1 MIDAR
6 TFAQRAGDL
15 PSLPA
20 LYYELVEVIGD
31 PDSPV
36 ETISNL
42 LQQDQSLALRLLRLA
57 NSGFYGFPSD
67 IGTLDE
73 AVQLIGLRELQDLV
87 LATSVIKSFEKVPGH
102 LVDVGSFWRHS
113 IACGLASAMLAE
125 QRHDP
130 VPERFFVGGLLH
142 DIGRLILFLNAPE
155 ESRLIL
161 DRCEKEERLAQDVEV
176 EVLGFDH
183 AMLGA
188 ELIDLWK
195 LPQSLREMV
204 GSHHDP
210 SASPVV
216 FLDAFVV
223 HYADFIVSALEY
235 GKSGEVFVSPLVVP
249 SNRARWL
256 MEDDRIEALVTELD
270 HTCEEVFPILTRERS

>member
-1 MIDAR
+1 M
-6 TFAQRAGDL
+6 AGQL

-20 LYYELVEVIGD
+20 LYYKLVEAIQN
-31 PDSPV
+31 PDSSV
-36 ETISNL
+36 EEISGII
-42 LQQDQSLALRLLRLA
+42 QKDQSLASRLLRLA

-67 IGTLDE
+67 IGTLGE
-73 AVQLIGLRELQDLV
+73 AVQLIGLREVQDLV
-87 LATSVIKSFEKVPGH
+87 LATSVINTFDKVPGR
-102 LVDVGSFWRHS
+102 LVDVASFWQHS
-113 IACGLASAMLAE
+113 IACGIASALLAE

-130 VPERFFVGGLLH
+130 APERFFVGGLLH
-142 DIGRLILFLNAPE
+142 DIGRLILFVKAPE
-155 ESRLIL
+155 ESREIL
-161 DRCEKEERLAQDVEV
+161 ERCEQEEQLASRIEL

-183 AMLGA
+183 ATLGA

-223 HYADFIVSALEY
+223 HYADFITSALEY
-235 GKSGEVFVSPLVVP
+235 GKSGELFVSPLVVP

-270 HTCEEVFPILTRERS
+270 RKCEEIFPILNEERA